1 MDNISTT
8 DSTILPTDNDST
20 VKSGVDM
27 TTQGENNG
35 NADITTTVAPPADTL
50 NESSDSTIVP
60 GPMVKIMN
68 ELEDVTTTMMTTTD
82 ETIIGDITTETPM
95 EVGEHEFDCE
105 ELADGELNTTSD
117 QIPMKCTKMDGSKR
131 RVFLVI
137 SKSQVDPEA
146 LFSEN
151 VKVVVKD
158 LMVMSITPESNS
170 R

>member
-1 MDNISTT
+1 
-8 DSTILPTDNDST
+8 
-20 VKSGVDM
+20 M
-27 TTQGENNG
+27 TTQGEGEDNG
-35 NADITTTVAPPADTL
+35 NSDDTTTNAPAEETS
-50 NESSDSTIVP
+50 NEFPDLTTTAP
-60 GPMVKIMN
+60 EAMVKIMTGI
-68 ELEDVTTTMMTTTD
+68 EDVTTTMMTTTD
-82 ETIIGDITTETPM
+82 DNISDATTETPM

-146 LFSEN
+146 LFSKN